1 MTFTLR
7 YMTLHDVPQVAAID
21 RASFDLPWSERSY
34 AYEVAESSYS
44 YMAALEA
51 VTIRQAK
58 GWLRWLSAWNGS
70 QRALEHLVVGFGGL
84 WNVGDEAHIS
94 TIAVHPAWRGRGLG
108 EILLAGMIRRSLA
121 LRAGFVALE
130 VRVSNV
136 VAQNLYRKYEFQVVG
151 VKQRYYRNNDEDAY
165 DMRLDLTDE
174 AAVARFDQRLAAL
187 QARQPFIDRYSGGD
201 RPRQTS

>member
-1 MTFTLR
+1 MSFTLR

-34 AYEVAESSYS
+34 TYEVAESSYS

-51 VTIRQAK
+51 VTVREAK

-70 QRALEHLVVGFGGL
+70 QRTLEHLIVGFGGL

-108 EILLAGMIRRSLA
+108 EILLASMIRRSLA
-121 LRAGFVALE
+121 LQAGFVALE
-130 VRVSNV
+130 VRVSNA

-174 AAVARFDQRLAAL
+174 AVVARFDQRFAAL
-187 QARQPFIDRYSGGD
+187 QARQPFTDRYSGSD
-201 RPRQTS
+201 RPRQTP